1 MKYAHVLCFA
11 FVTCWFFLQQ
21 KITVVIEW
29 GYSTCHLV
37 IDYYGSF
44 KKLEVLHSWCI
55 HLHGQMQY
63 FMYGPMM
70 QYLMYIGGPYIMY
83 VVENG
88 EDFTAKQRDV
98 K

>member
-1 MKYAHVLCFA
+1 MKYAYVLCFA
-11 FVTCWFFLQQ
+11 FITCWFFLRQ
-21 KITVVIEW
+21 KITERR
-29 GYSTCHLV
+29 YCTYHLV

-70 QYLMYIGGPYIMY
+70 QYLTYIVGLYIMY

>member
-1 MKYAHVLCFA
+1 MHVFCVLHSLLVGSSFDKRLR
-11 FVTCWFFLQQ
+11 F
-21 KITVVIEW
+21 VIEW
-29 GYSTCHLV
+29 GYCTYHLV

-63 FMYGPMM
+63 
-70 QYLMYIGGPYIMY
+70 LMYIGDPYIMY